1 MQAIQKCGGDYILGA
16 CLQGQEETPLPDM
29 TELQYQAAWKA
40 GQWDLDV
47 PPTWVDFFVAS
58 LS

>member
-47 PPTWVDFFVAS
+47 LPT
-58 LS
+58 